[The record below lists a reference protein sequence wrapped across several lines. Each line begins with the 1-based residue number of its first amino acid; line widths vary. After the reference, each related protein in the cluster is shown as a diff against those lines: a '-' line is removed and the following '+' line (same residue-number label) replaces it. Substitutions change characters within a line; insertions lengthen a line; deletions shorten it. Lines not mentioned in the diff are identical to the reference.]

1 MSFIITGLNVLGFA
15 IPIVFDILLLF
26 DSLIYSIAAYLLQAF
41 FEIASFNINSNSING
56 TKVVE
61 EKEVDC
67 ESFKISNNVQSNGSR
82 WSICFI

>member
-56 TKVVE
+56 TKVV
-61 EKEVDC
+61 
-67 ESFKISNNVQSNGSR
+67 
-82 WSICFI
+82 

>member
-41 FEIASFNINSNSING
+41 FEIATF
-56 TKVVE
+56 
-61 EKEVDC
+61 
-67 ESFKISNNVQSNGSR
+67 
-82 WSICFI
+82 